1 MSRHTQTQSCL
12 MLLLT
17 LLLTALVAPSA
28 FAQAN
33 ENAPDC
39 PAPFAR
45 VDVTVVPDQP
55 VEEPLTVDPESV
67 TVYLQGEG
75 KAHQV
80 CWLVHG
86 LEEGQTLHIQG
97 KEEQGDLFP
106 DLERTVTPPRDT
118 AKSGL
123 PAAAGTW
130 LYELWISV
138 EGSEEKLHFTDPEV
152 IVEDEGDG
160 GD

>member
-1 MSRHTQTQSCL
+1 
-12 MLLLT
+12 MLLLIIS
-17 LLLTALVAPSA
+17 LLAFGTPSA

-39 PAPFAR
+39 PPSFAR
-45 VDVTVVPDQP
+45 VDVTVVADQP

-75 KAHQV
+75 RAHQV

-86 LEEGQTLHIQG
+86 LEEDQTLHIQG

-106 DLERTVTPPRDT
+106 DLERTVTLPRDT
-118 AKSGL
+118 ARSGL

-138 EGSEEKLHFTDPEV
+138 EGSEGRLHFTDPEV

>member
-1 MSRHTQTQSCL
+1 
-12 MLLLT
+12 MLLLIIS
-17 LLLTALVAPSA
+17 LLAFATPSA

-39 PAPFAR
+39 PTRFAQ
-45 VDVTVVPDQP
+45 VDVTVVADQ
-55 VEEPLTVDPESV
+55 EPLTVDPESV

-118 AKSGL
+118 ARSGL
-123 PAAAGTW
+123 PAATGTW